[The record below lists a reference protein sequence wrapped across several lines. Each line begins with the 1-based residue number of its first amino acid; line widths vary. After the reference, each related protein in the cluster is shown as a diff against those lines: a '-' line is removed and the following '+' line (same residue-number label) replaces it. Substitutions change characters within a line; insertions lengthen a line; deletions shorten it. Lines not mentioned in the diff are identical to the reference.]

1 MILKLCIDFSFSLMF
16 MVPTACSVFPQQCS
30 LDIKTIERF
39 EPEAYSEMV
48 KKNSGKLP
56 QKVYFNKGL

>member
-1 MILKLCIDFSFSLMF
+1 MRTVNNLFVFSLLF
-16 MVPTACSVFPQQCS
+16 MVPTACSLFPQRCS

-39 EPEAYSEMV
+39 EPEAHSEMV